1 MPELVETSDFLVR
14 MLTGLMGGVL
24 IGLERERAHISRR
37 QKAASIPG
45 LRTFGLVSLYGS
57 LSSFI
62 ASTFSGSIPG
72 AGLILPA
79 SIAVILAFIALYAYV
94 RMMHQRAMGITTYIV
109 ILNAYLVGVLAGI
122 GLVLEA
128 ASTAVLI
135 TIILAIKTPAL
146 RLARALRYSELIA
159 MLEIAAIFLILG
171 PLIQAYSTRIQFID
185 IFKVYLFF
193 AIVLLLSFTSYVAAR
208 IWGARGLIY
217 ATALGSLVN
226 SEAMIG
232 SVTRIIGEIE
242 GRDVRASL
250 LGRLTSLVIS
260 VMQLRASLLAIA
272 ALYIFGGL
280 EALESSMIIML
291 PLIVASII
299 ILTATTRTGASVRV
313 TLAVESPLSWGTAAK
328 SAVAYLILAMAA
340 TIAAREGYMETVSII
355 GFIGGWVN
363 ATATILSLSS
373 IIGSVDPCSV
383 ISGILLS
390 IATATLNKLLYADTT
405 GLDRSEVA
413 ILRKWSIGLSTLP
426 FSLAVLALLC

>member
-1 MPELVETSDFLVR
+1 MPELVETSEFLVR
-14 MLTGLMGGVL
+14 ILTGLMGGVL

-37 QKAASIPG
+37 QRTASIPG

-62 ASTFSGSIPG
+62 ASTFTGSVPG
-72 AGLILPA
+72 ASMILPA
-79 SIAVILAFIALYAYV
+79 SIVVILAFIALYAYV

-109 ILNAYLVGVLAGI
+109 ILNAYLVGVLAGV

-135 TIILAIKTPAL
+135 TIILAVKTPAL
-146 RLARALRYSELIA
+146 KLARALKYSELIA

-171 PLIQAYSTRIQFID
+171 PLIQAYSAKIQFID
-185 IFKVYLFF
+185 IFRVYLFF
-193 AIVLLLSFTSYVAAR
+193 AIVLLLSFTSYAAAR
-208 IWGARGLIY
+208 LWGARGLIY

-232 SVTRIIGEIE
+232 SVTRIIGELGDKE
-242 GRDVRASL
+242 VRASL

-280 EALESSMIIML
+280 KALESSIIVML
-291 PLIVASII
+291 PLISASIL
-299 ILTATTRTGASVRV
+299 ILTITARTSTRVKV

-328 SAVAYLILAMAA
+328 SATAYLILAIAA
-340 TIAAREGYMETVSII
+340 TIAAKEGYMETVTII

-373 IIGSVDPCSV
+373 IIGSAKACSV

-405 GLDRSEVA
+405 GLEKREVV

-426 FSLAVLALLC
+426 FTLAVVAMLC

>member
-1 MPELVETSDFLVR
+1 MPDLVETSEFLVR
-14 MLTGLMGGVL
+14 ILTGLMGGVL

-45 LRTFGLVSLYGS
+45 LRTFGLIGLYGS

-62 ASTFSGSIPG
+62 ASTFTGKLPG
-72 AGLILPA
+72 AGMLLPA

-128 ASTAVLI
+128 ASTSVLI
-135 TIILAIKTPAL
+135 TMILAVKTPAL
-146 RLARALRYSELIA
+146 RLARALKYSELIA

-185 IFKVYLFF
+185 LFRVYLFF
-193 AIVLLLSFTSYVAAR
+193 AIVLLLSFTSYIAAR

-232 SVTRIIGEIE
+232 SVTRIISELE
-242 GRDVRASL
+242 DREARVSL

-260 VMQLRASLLAIA
+260 VMQLRASLLALA

-280 EALESSMIIML
+280 TALESS
-291 PLIVASII
+291 II
-299 ILTATTRTGASVRV
+299 ILLPLMIASILISSITAKTSTRFKA
-313 TLAVESPLSWGTAAK
+313 TLAIESPLSWGTAAK
-328 SAVAYLILAMAA
+328 SAAAYLILAVAA
-340 TIAAREGYMETVSII
+340 TLAARGGYMETVSII

-373 IIGSVDPCSV
+373 IIGSVDSCSV
-383 ISGILLS
+383 MPGILLS
-390 IATATLNKLLYADTT
+390 IATATLNKLLYADTAR
-405 GLDRSEVA
+405 LDRGELS
-413 ILRKWSIGLSTLP
+413 ILRRWSIGLSTLP
-426 FSLAVLALLC
+426 FALAAVAAMC